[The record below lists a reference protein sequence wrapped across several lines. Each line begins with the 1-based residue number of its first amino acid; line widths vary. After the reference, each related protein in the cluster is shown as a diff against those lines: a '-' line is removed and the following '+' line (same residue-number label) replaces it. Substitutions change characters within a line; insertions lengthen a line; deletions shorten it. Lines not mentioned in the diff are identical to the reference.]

1 MMVDRSSSLK
11 SRVAGEVRN
20 RILDGRLRL
29 GERLSDKA
37 LAEEMESSRTPVRE
51 ALLQLQSEGLVT
63 MRPQSGTF
71 VFDLTA
77 EEIGDLCRLRGIYE
91 AGALG
96 LAAARDP
103 DGTVKALNA
112 IVAGAALA
120 LQDGDLDRC
129 EGLDTEFHETL
140 VSLSGSPLLAQ
151 AYRSLSARVR
161 ALRHRLPQESQ
172 RYSEA
177 IAQHRR
183 IVDCLATGRAEQA
196 GKETIAHVGNVRRL
210 LAAR

>member
-1 MMVDRSSSLK
+1 MVDRSSSLK
-11 SRVAGEVRN
+11 SRITSEVRN
-20 RILDGRLRL
+20 RILEGRLGL

-37 LAEEMESSRTPVRE
+37 LAGELKSSRTPVRE

-77 EEIGDLCRLRGIYE
+77 EEISDLCRLRGIYE

-96 LAAARDP
+96 LASARDP

-112 IVAGAALA
+112 IVANAALA

-129 EGLDTEFHETL
+129 ESLDTEFHETL
-140 VSLSGSPLLAQ
+140 VSLSGSPLLVQ
-151 AYRSLSARVR
+151 AYRSLSDRVR

-183 IVDCLATGRAEQA
+183 IVDCLATGRIDQAES
-196 GKETIAHVGNVRRL
+196 EIVAHVGNVHRM
-210 LAAR
+210 LASS